1 VSKATVSNWSL
12 ASMITE
18 KLINVIDINGVDVN
32 VVDTNDK
39 FVSSVNKI

>member
-1 VSKATVSNWSL
+1 VLIISFERQ
-12 ASMITE
+12 TE
-18 KLINVIDINGVDVN
+18 KHHADKKAVIDIDGVDVN